1 MDNARLHQMQAEAQQ
16 QEAAKMG
23 IKQQIGHYDMDD
35 MNEMNDGEEYEEE
48 QEEYDHKPEY
58 NPLRN

>member
-35 MNEMNDGEEYEEE
+35 MNEMNDGEEYGEE
-48 QEEYDHKPEY
+48 QEEYDP
-58 NPLRN
+58 